1 MMVRGQF
8 SPIILI
14 GMSRYSLL
22 DEVDNKQIEND
33 VLQERDMKMNFNTRS
48 SSVEDS
54 VLPKT
59 PAVTHLLEKV
69 DSIVKSINKYLINGD
84 EAWTHLVGPGQSTM
98 YHTHQDPGP
107 PGLSF
112 VYWVNFPENSGTFV
126 GILQVDKYRHFHDV
140 IPKAGDLVIFPT
152 YLPHKTARNLSNEIR
167 ISISGNYYPPLDKL
181 DVVQK
186 EPGSLF
192 NHVGIINGR

>member
-1 MMVRGQF
+1 MIVRGQF

-33 VLQERDMKMNFNTRS
+33 VLQERNTKMNFNTRS

-69 DSIVKSINKYLINGD
+69 DRVVKSINKYLINGD
-84 EAWTHLVGPGQSTM
+84 EAWTHLVEPGQSTM
-98 YHTHQDPGP
+98 FHTHQDPGP

-112 VYWVNFPENSGTFV
+112 VYWVTFPENSGTFV

-140 IPKAGDLVIFPT
+140 IPKAGDLIIFPT
-152 YLPHKTARNLSNEIR
+152 YLPHMTDFLQSCVV
-167 ISISGNYYPPLDKL
+167 DK
-181 DVVQK
+181 
-186 EPGSLF
+186 
-192 NHVGIINGR
+192 